1 MNVFARGRPRRVLVA
16 GCVLALFA
24 AAGMWWLTRE
34 GTYRVTAYFGS
45 AVGVY
50 AGSDVRVLGVPVG
63 TVEEVLPE
71 GERVRVRL
79 AVDGSVR
86 VPAAAGAVVVA
97 PTIVSDRYVQL
108 TPAYL
113 GGPTLAGGAVIPPE
127 RTATPAEID
136 QLAAGLDELLTA
148 LGPAGANSDGA
159 VSDLLNT
166 GASALDGNGEALR
179 ETIGDLG
186 EAGKTLSGTEQ
197 DLFGTVRE
205 LQKFTSM
212 LAADDDEVTRINGQL
227 ADVAGLLAAER
238 GDLGAALHELTG
250 ALGLVQGFL
259 QDNRGAVKSNVDN
272 LRAVSQVLVDQRAA
286 LEETLDTVPDAFDGL
301 LAAYHPDTGTL
312 DTRTNLNELTSAAGR
327 LCAATGG
334 GCGSSGAAWEPVG
347 EASPE
352 LPALPLPAVGAIY
365 ATEAAR

>member
-16 GCVLALFA
+16 VCVLVLFV
-24 AAGMWWLTRE
+24 AAGLWWLTRE

-63 TVEEVLPE
+63 TVEEVLPQ
-71 GERVRVRL
+71 GDRVRVRL

-86 VPAAAGAVVVA
+86 VPASAGAVVVA

-108 TPAYL
+108 TPAHQ
-113 GGPTLAGGAVIPPE
+113 GGPRLRGGAVIPVE

-148 LGPAGANSDGA
+148 LGPEGANSGGA

-166 GASALDGNGEALR
+166 GAAMLDGNGEALR
-179 ETIGDLG
+179 GTIRDLG

-205 LQKFTSM
+205 LRRFTSM
-212 LAADDDEVTRINGQL
+212 LAADDDEVARINGQL

-259 QDNRGAVKSNVDN
+259 QDNRGALKSNVDN
-272 LRAVSQVLVDQRAA
+272 LLVVSRVLVDQRAA

-312 DTRTNLNELTSAAGR
+312 DTRANLNEFSSAAAS
-327 LCAATGG
+327 LCAAAD
-334 GCGSSGAAWEPVG
+334 CGPAAAPLRPVR
-347 EASPE
+347 APAAE
-352 LPALPLPAVGAIY
+352 LPALPLPAVGGLY
-365 ATEAAR
+365 STEEPR